1 MSADSQHTTPTPK
14 ATYSFRMTPARL
26 ARLTQNS
33 PPPPA
38 PKRKARNTQ
47 PTQSSQPIS
56 VRRPRHTVHSPSF
69 PLIPSTTCS
78 THTHPTSRASTE
90 ETATLTRVHQ
100 PSRFT
105 TSISA
110 IPRLTSQFLSA
121 LAYPLIIPRNLTT
134 DFLRT
139 LLRDTSS
146 SATLPTPTYTPTPS
160 TSPTHTSFSP
170 LNTPSLSFTPPHN
183 IATALDSFL
192 SYIFNLPSTH
202 PLYLIR
208 YFSTATDESTQTDS
222 YYLCPTC
229 EWQPLS
235 YPLTQDEV
243 NLQGLLLTRIQ
254 KYLGGIPNIIHEYC
268 GLHALRTTAH
278 LLKILPTLIVY
289 PLLPVI
295 LACIESPHRDTIAH
309 GQFPTSLLHVLLL
322 LQNTLVAT
330 FRLYLMSALFI
341 PLSYFTPQPQFTR
354 VLFRILHCIR
364 EATLHL
370 FHEIPSYSSPLLYHT
385 LSHPF
390 LHYHTIR

>member
-1 MSADSQHTTPTPK
+1 MSSDPPPTTPTPK

-26 ARLTQNS
+26 ARLAQNS
-33 PPPPA
+33 PPPA
-38 PKRKARNTQ
+38 IPKRKARNIQ
-47 PTQSSQPIS
+47 PTQSSQPTS
-56 VRRPRHTVHSPSF
+56 VRRPRHAVHF
-69 PLIPSTTCS
+69 HSTTATPCTARS
-78 THTHPTSRASTE
+78 THTNCNSQSSPE
-90 ETATLTRVHQ
+90 ETVTLTRCRQ

-146 SATLPTPTYTPTPS
+146 SAPLPTPTYTSTPS
-160 TSPTHTSFSP
+160 TSPTQTSLSP
-170 LNTPSLSFTPPHN
+170 LNTLSLSFTPPHN

-208 YFSTATDESTQTDS
+208 YFSTATPEFTQTDF

-229 EWQPLS
+229 QWQPLS
-235 YPLTQDEV
+235 YPLTQDDV

-254 KYLGGIPNIIHEYC
+254 KYLGGIPSIIHEYC
-268 GLHALRTTAH
+268 GLHALRTTSH

-295 LACIESPHRDTIAH
+295 LECIESPQRDTIPH
-309 GQFPTSLLHVLLL
+309 GQFPTSLLHFLLL
-322 LQNTLVAT
+322 LQNTLVAI

-341 PLSYFTPQPQFTR
+341 PLSYFTHTTTIYTGSFPHSA
-354 VLFRILHCIR
+354 L
-364 EATLHL
+364 
-370 FHEIPSYSSPLLYHT
+370 YS
-385 LSHPF
+385 
-390 LHYHTIR
+390 